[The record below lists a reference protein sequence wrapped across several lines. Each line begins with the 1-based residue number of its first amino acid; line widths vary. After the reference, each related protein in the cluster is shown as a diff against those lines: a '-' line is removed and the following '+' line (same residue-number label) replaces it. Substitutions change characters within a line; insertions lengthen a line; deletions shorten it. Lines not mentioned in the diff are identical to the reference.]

1 MAKTLTQYRAAFA
14 RTISCAEKQMGL
26 RYIRNALAL
35 EGRNDEHVA
44 ELTARLPMLL
54 AMAQERTLRQDT
66 DLTAEE
72 IAIADGIDAE
82 ADRSRA

>member
-1 MAKTLTQYRAAFA
+1 MAMTLTQYRAAFA

-35 EGRNDEHVA
+35 QGRNDDHVA
-44 ELTARLPMLL
+44 ELAARLPMLL
-54 AMAQERTLRQDT
+54 AVAQERTLRDT

-72 IAIADGIDAE
+72 IAIAAGIDAE

>member
-1 MAKTLTQYRAAFA
+1 MAKTLHQYRAAFSRCHDGA
-14 RTISCAEKQMGL
+14 YRQMGL
-26 RYIRNALAL
+26 RYIRDAIMLQN
-35 EGRNDEHVA
+35 RNDEHVA